1 MALAGSSLKILDLK
15 SMVPSEKVLRAEMVK
30 YGRLLFEKGFCPAS
44 SGNLSVR
51 LDRWR
56 ILITPTGVGKGALKP
71 EDMVVISPEG
81 LHRFGR
87 RQASSEKD
95 LHLQIYRLRPD
106 VHAVVHAHPP
116 KATAFACAG
125 IALDQPIA
133 SEFSMALGV
142 VPLARYGTPGT
153 PDVAAAMAEL
163 VPRHSAVLMGNHG
176 VAAYG
181 RDLFEACGRMELV
194 EHFAEI
200 VQGTLLAGRQAEL
213 SPEDLRE
220 LNKAAVRY
228 SAGAKK
234 S

>member
-1 MALAGSSLKILDLK
+1 
-15 SMVPSEKVLRAEMVK
+15 
-30 YGRLLFEKGFCPAS
+30 
-44 SGNLSVR
+44 VR
-51 LDRWR
+51 LDQWR
-56 ILITPTGVGKGALKP
+56 ILITPTGVSKGEMKP
-71 EDMVVISPEG
+71 ADMAVLSPEG

-87 RQASSEKD
+87 RVASSEKD
-95 LHLQIYRLRPD
+95 LHLQIYKLRPD

-133 SEFSMALGV
+133 SEFSMALGA

-153 PDVAAAMAEL
+153 PDVAAEL
-163 VPRHSAVLMGNHG
+163 ADLIPNHNAILMGNHG
-176 VAAYG
+176 VVAYG
-181 RDLFEACGRMELV
+181 RDIFEACGRMELV

-220 LNKAAVRY
+220 LNKAAARY
-228 SAGAKK
+228 NAGARKP

>member
-1 MALAGSSLKILDLK
+1 MKKTDDQHRADLVHYGK
-15 SMVPSEKVLRAEMVK
+15 LLR
-30 YGRLLFEKGFCPAS
+30 EKGFCPAT

-51 LDRWR
+51 LDQWR
-56 ILITPTGVGKGALKP
+56 ILITPTGVSKGEMKP
-71 EDMVVISPEG
+71 EDMAILSLEG

-87 RQASSEKD
+87 RTASSEKD
-95 LHLQIYRLRPD
+95 LHLQIYKLRPD

-133 SEFSMALGV
+133 SEFSMALGA

-153 PDVAAAMAEL
+153 PDVASALADL
-163 VPRHSAVLMGNHG
+163 VPNHNAILMGNHG
-176 VAAYG
+176 AVAYG
-181 RDLFEACGRMELV
+181 RDIFEACGRMELV

-228 SAGAKK
+228 NTGTRKPS
-234 S
+234 